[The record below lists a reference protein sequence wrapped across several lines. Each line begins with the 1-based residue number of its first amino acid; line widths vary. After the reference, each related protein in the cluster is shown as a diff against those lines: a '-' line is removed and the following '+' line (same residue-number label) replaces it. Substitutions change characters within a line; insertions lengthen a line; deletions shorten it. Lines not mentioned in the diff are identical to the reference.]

1 MSHAGALAVAK
12 ERQGSNSMILIHEER
27 GQGLAEYALVILL
40 VAIVVVLIVAIYGT
54 QIANMYSRVTNQV
67 P

>member
-1 MSHAGALAVAK
+1 
-12 ERQGSNSMILIHEER
+12 MILIHEEH

-54 QIANMYSRVTNQV
+54 QIANMYSRVTSQV

>member
-1 MSHAGALAVAK
+1 
-12 ERQGSNSMILIHEER
+12 MILIHEER